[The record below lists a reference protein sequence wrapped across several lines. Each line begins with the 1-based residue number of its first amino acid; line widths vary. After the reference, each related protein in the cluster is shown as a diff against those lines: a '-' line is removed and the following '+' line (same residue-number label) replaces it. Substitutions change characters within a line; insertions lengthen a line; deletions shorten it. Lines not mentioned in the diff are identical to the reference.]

1 MEGPRRHDRQAKRRD
16 RGHQTRSPVKHV
28 LTVSSTLTS
37 VVLSLVGGIV
47 IGGWIAFE
55 TPYWQEFRRLVEGIP
70 IGSALLLGLVLF
82 VAATG
87 IGLVTTHMTH
97 SG

>member
-1 MEGPRRHDRQAKRRD
+1 MEGPRKHDRRTTRRD
-16 RGHQTRSPVKHV
+16 RDQQTRSPVRHV
-28 LTVSSTLTS
+28 MTVSTMLTS
-37 VVLSLVGGIV
+37 AMLSLVGGIV

-55 TPYWQEFRRLVEGIP
+55 TPYWQAFRRLVEGIP

-82 VAATG
+82 VVATG
-87 IGLVTTHMTH
+87 IGLVITYKSH